1 MKRNFCI
8 GSEWLYYKIYTGVK
22 TADIVLL
29 EKLYPIIEKLKSEK
43 IIDKW
48 FFIRYNDLHDHIR
61 IRFFSK
67 SHQNSAIVINQ
78 LYPVFNELLEQD
90 IIWKIQADTYQREL
104 ERYGENTI
112 EESETL
118 FWLDSEMIIKYL
130 TLKSSFTNLN
140 TPLFFSFLTID
151 SFFNSFSLTNTEK
164 LDILNNL
171 QLSFKKEFD
180 ADKTLKKEFDKN
192 YRELYQE
199 MNIILTLKSNK
210 NFNKLYKLVKEK
222 TLKSTKVISLIQNN
236 IQIPLLDFLT
246 SHIHMMLNRQFTS
259 KQRMYETLIY
269 DQLHRYYKTLEFK
282 QV

>member
-29 EKLYPIIEKLKSEK
+29 EKIHPIIEKLKSEK

-48 FFIRYNDLHDHIR
+48 FFIRYNDPHDHIR
-61 IRFFSK
+61 IRFYSK
-67 SHQNSAIVINQ
+67 SHQNYSTVINQ

-104 ERYGENTI
+104 ERYGEITI

-118 FWLDSEMIIKYL
+118 FWLDSEMIVKYL
-130 TLKSSFTNLN
+130 ILKSSFTSLN
-140 TPLFFSFLTID
+140 TPLFFSFLSID
-151 SFFNSFSLTNTEK
+151 TFFNSFSLTNSEK
-164 LDILNNL
+164 LDIMNNL

-180 ADKTLKKEFDKN
+180 VDKTLKKEFDKN

-199 MNIILTLKSNK
+199 MNIILTLKPNK

-222 TLKSTKVISLIQNN
+222 TLKSTKVASLIQNN
-236 IQIPLLDFLT
+236 IQIPLSDFLT
-246 SHIHMMLNRQFTS
+246 SHIHMMVNRQFTS
-259 KQRMYETLIY
+259 RQRMYETLIY
-269 DQLHRYYKTLEFK
+269 DHLYRYYKTVEFR
-282 QV
+282 QM

>member
-22 TADIVLL
+22 TADIILL

-48 FFIRYNDLHDHIR
+48 FFIRYNDPHEHIR
-61 IRFFSK
+61 IRFYSK
-67 SHQNSAIVINQ
+67 SHQNSAIAINQ

-118 FWLDSEMIIKYL
+118 FWLDSEMIVKYL
-130 TLKSSFTNLN
+130 ALKSSFTNLN
-140 TPLFFSFLTID
+140 TSLFFSFLTID
-151 SFFNSFSLTNTEK
+151 SFFNLFSLTNTEK
-164 LDILNNL
+164 LDIMNNL
-171 QLSFKKEFD
+171 QLSFKKEFNV
-180 ADKTLKKEFDKN
+180 DKTLKKEFDKN
-192 YRELYQE
+192 YRELSE
-199 MNIILTLKSNK
+199 DMTVLLTLKSNK
-210 NFNKLYKLVKEK
+210 IYNPLYKLLKNKKKRSEK
-222 TLKSTKVISLIQNN
+222 FILQIKNN
-236 IQIPLLDFLT
+236 IQIPISDFLI
-246 SHIHMMLNRQFTS
+246 SHIHMMINRQFTS

-269 DQLHRYYKTLEFK
+269 DHLFRHYKTLEFR
-282 QV
+282 QI